1 MSADQLI
8 ATITTKVFNPLVI
21 LLFAVATL
29 VFAWGVAL
37 YIIGS
42 YNSQSKV
49 EQAKNIMFWGIIGMF
64 IMASA
69 WGIVGLLC
77 NFFGAYGKVC

>member
-1 MSADQLI
+1 MSVQQLI
-8 ATITTKVFNPLVI
+8 GTITQNIFNPLII

-29 VFAWGVAL
+29 VFAWGVVL

-42 YNSQSKV
+42 YGSDSRI
-49 EQAKNIMFWGIIGMF
+49 ERAKSIMLWGIIGMF

-77 NFFGAYGKVC
+77 NFFRPYGNVC

>member
-1 MSADQLI
+1 MSVQELVT
-8 ATITTKVFNPLVI
+8 TITTKVFNPLII
-21 LLFAVATL
+21 LLFAIATL

-42 YNSQSKV
+42 YGSDSRI
-49 EQAKNIMFWGIIGMF
+49 ERAKSIMFLGLIGMF

-69 WGIVGLLC
+69 WGIVGLFC
-77 NFFGAYGKVC
+77 DFFSKYGKVC